1 MMLPKIETAVRRLI
15 KAAPDGPAKE
25 VHGRLALRLAA
36 ALDGG
41 GTGSTTA
48 NVARELRAT
57 VAALLPGQGVAEDE
71 LSEILAGLRR

>member
-1 MMLPKIETAVRRLI
+1 MLPKIETAVRELI
-15 KAAPDGPAKE
+15 KAAPEGPAKG
-25 VHGRLALRLAA
+25 VYGRLALRLAA

-57 VAALLPGQGVAEDE
+57 IAALLPEREEASSELDE
-71 LSEILAGLRR
+71 VLAGLRR